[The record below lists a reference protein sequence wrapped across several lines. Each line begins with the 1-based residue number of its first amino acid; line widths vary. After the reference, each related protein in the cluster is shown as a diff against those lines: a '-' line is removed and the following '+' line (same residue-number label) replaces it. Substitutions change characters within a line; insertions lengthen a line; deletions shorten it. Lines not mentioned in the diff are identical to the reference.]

1 MLFSLILASAHLV
14 LVVVVVIRVAPFGT
28 DGDRPTR
35 IADVI
40 GESRC
45 VGSRLRFIEFGLSVC
60 FFGTR
65 MRLFSKFERCLGK
78 LELSVLALLRGL
90 GRDCLHIIPLLQNAC
105 FSLSDICVGLH
116 ETARGDRHLGLDSR
130 HVKRTGRHFAQVGRV
145 S

>member
-1 MLFSLILASAHLV
+1 MTRTGRCTGSRGRRSGSRSSVGPGLGFGELCGCV
-14 LVVVVVIRVAPFGT
+14 GRFGT
-28 DGDRPTR
+28 HVR
-35 IADVI
+35 AF
-40 GESRC
+40 GE
-45 VGSRLRFIEFGLSVC
+45 L
-60 FFGTR
+60 
-65 MRLFSKFERCLGK
+65 ERCLSK